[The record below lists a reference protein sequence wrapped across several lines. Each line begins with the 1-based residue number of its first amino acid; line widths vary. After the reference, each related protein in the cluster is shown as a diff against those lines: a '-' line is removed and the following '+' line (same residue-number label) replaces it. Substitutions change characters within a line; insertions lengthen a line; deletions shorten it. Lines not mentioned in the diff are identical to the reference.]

1 MVEFRLLQEK
11 VKKRGIDMN
20 TTKIHDQTMKEGQTE
35 YNNKLSKVQK
45 PIIKMKNIQ
54 KLVQDR
60 EKSIIEETLLMSHTV
75 I

>member
-1 MVEFRLLQEK
+1 VVEFRLLQEK

-20 TTKIHDQTMKEGQTE
+20 TTKIHDLKMKEGQTE

-60 EKSIIEETLLMSHTV
+60 EKSIIEETLLMSHIV

>member
-1 MVEFRLLQEK
+1 
-11 VKKRGIDMN
+11 MN